1 MGKPKHYLII
11 PFIIFA
17 LLAGSCSS
25 TSEYSEELNKLKEEI
40 RTIEDDNKD
49 LANNIKKLTDEKND
63 GIESQNESQNEIEK
77 VQSDYDALF
86 GETIRSLTRDSEAL
100 DSEIQSSEKTI
111 NDAQK
116 QIDNLN
122 KLEKEAEDYLEKL
135 RDGDFW

>member
-1 MGKPKHYLII
+1 MEKPKHFLII
-11 PFIIFA
+11 PFAICA

-25 TSEYSEELNKLKEEI
+25 TSEYSEEFNKLKEEI

-63 GIESQNESQNEIEK
+63 GIESQNESQNEKEK